1 MEAIKKASLWKIDS
15 SIFID
20 VEGLKTFPKERL
32 IVFCTGS
39 QGEER
44 AVLSR
49 LANQTYLDLKIV
61 EGDSIILTSSPIMDN
76 RYNLEII
83 NNKLYELGAKIYENN
98 QNNLLHASGHAC
110 QEDLKLM
117 LTLTSPRFFMPFHG
131 DQRMLTMHGVLAGEV
146 GIPEKNI
153 LVCKNGEV
161 ITVSRDKE
169 QRTVFSKSGE
179 TVYTEPDYIFNQR
192 VISGR
197 VWEDSVGTRK
207 SMYEGGVIIVLIL
220 VNKKDRANVI
230 NLPHIFT
237 YGFIN
242 IQKNK
247 ELIKS

>member
-1 MEAIKKASLWKIDS
+1 M
-15 SIFID
+15 
-20 VEGLKTFPKERL
+20 KTFPRERL

-83 NNKLYELGAKIYENN
+83 NNKLYDLGAKIYENS

-117 LTLTSPRFFMPFHG
+117 LTLTNPRYFMPFHG
-131 DQRMLTMHGVLAGEV
+131 DQRMLTTHGILARET
-146 GIPEKNI
+146 GIPERNI

-161 ITVSRDKE
+161 ITAFKDRE
-169 QRTVFSKSGE
+169 QKTVFLKSGE
-179 TVYTEPDYIFNQR
+179 IIHTEPDYIFNQR
-192 VISGR
+192 VIPGQT
-197 VWEDSVGTRK
+197 WEGSVGTRK
-207 SMYEGGVIIVLIL
+207 DMYEGGVVIVLIL
-220 VNKKDRANVI
+220 VNKKDKARI
-230 NLPHIFT
+230 TNLPHIFT

-242 IQKNK
+242 IQRNK
-247 ELIKS
+247 ELIKN